1 MLYDTSSH
9 LLEKEHL
16 HFSYSNA
23 NYSKIKMLKC
33 ASRISKTLPALQK
46 LYNIKTN
53 GIPCTA
59 NLPSRLLDEKIK
71 IGTRATSN
79 DSTDSSNTLLTRL
92 EPPTNLCCME
102 GCVNCVW
109 IEYVEN
115 MAKEYS
121 RKNQT
126 LDIQEIIDQIEND
139 ISDPNV
145 RAFIILE
152 VKSKTR

>member
-1 MLYDTSSH
+1 
-9 LLEKEHL
+9 
-16 HFSYSNA
+16 
-23 NYSKIKMLKC
+23 MLKC

-46 LYNIKTN
+46 LCNIKT
-53 GIPCTA
+53 GAIPCTA
-59 NLPSRLLDEKIK
+59 NLPHRLLNEQIK

-79 DSTDSSNTLLTRL
+79 DSTDSSDTLPTKL

>member
-1 MLYDTSSH
+1 
-9 LLEKEHL
+9 
-16 HFSYSNA
+16 
-23 NYSKIKMLKC
+23 MLKC
-33 ASRISKTLPALQK
+33 ASRISKTLPAFQK
-46 LYNIKTN
+46 LFNIKAG
-53 GIPCTA
+53 GIPCAT
-59 NLPSRLLDEKIK
+59 NLAPRLLDEQIK
-71 IGTRATSN
+71 IGTRAASN
-79 DSTDSSNTLLTRL
+79 DSTDSSDTLLTKL
-92 EPPTNLCCME
+92 QPPTNLCCME

>member
-16 HFSYSNA
+16 LFSYSTA

-33 ASRISKTLPALQK
+33 ASRISKTLPVMQK
-46 LYNIKTN
+46 LCNIKAG

-59 NLPSRLLDEKIK
+59 NLAPRSLDELIK

-79 DSTDSSNTLLTRL
+79 DSTDSNDTLLTKL

>member
-1 MLYDTSSH
+1 
-9 LLEKEHL
+9 
-16 HFSYSNA
+16 
-23 NYSKIKMLKC
+23 MLKC
-33 ASRISKTLPALQK
+33 ASRISKTLPVLQK
-46 LYNIKTN
+46 LCNIKTG

-59 NLPSRLLDEKIK
+59 NLARRLLDEQIK

-79 DSTDSSNTLLTRL
+79 DSTDCNDTLLTKL

-121 RKNQT
+121 RKNQI

-139 ISDPNV
+139 ISDPNLK
-145 RAFIILE
+145 AFIILE

>member
-1 MLYDTSSH
+1 
-9 LLEKEHL
+9 
-16 HFSYSNA
+16 
-23 NYSKIKMLKC
+23 MLKC
-33 ASRISKTLPALQK
+33 ASRISKTLPVLQK
-46 LYNIKTN
+46 LCNIKTG
-53 GIPCTA
+53 GIPCTPILA
-59 NLPSRLLDEKIK
+59 HRLLDEQIK
-71 IGTRATSN
+71 IRTRKTSN
-79 DSTDSSNTLLTRL
+79 DSTDSSDTLLTKL

-115 MAKEYS
+115 LAKEYS

-126 LDIQEIIDQIEND
+126 LDIQEIIVQIEND

-152 VKSKTR
+152 VKSKGR

>member
-1 MLYDTSSH
+1 
-9 LLEKEHL
+9 
-16 HFSYSNA
+16 
-23 NYSKIKMLKC
+23 MLKC
-33 ASRISKTLPALQK
+33 ASRISRTLPVFQK
-46 LYNIKTN
+46 LCNIKT
-53 GIPCTA
+53 GCIPCTA
-59 NLPSRLLDEKIK
+59 NLSHRLLDAQIK

-79 DSTDSSNTLLTRL
+79 DSTDSSDTLLTKL

>member
-1 MLYDTSSH
+1 
-9 LLEKEHL
+9 
-16 HFSYSNA
+16 
-23 NYSKIKMLKC
+23 MLKC
-33 ASRISKTLPALQK
+33 VLRISKTLPVLQK
-46 LYNIKTN
+46 LRNIKAV
-53 GIPCTA
+53 GILCTA
-59 NLPSRLLDEKIK
+59 NLARRSLDEQIK

-79 DSTDSSNTLLTRL
+79 DSTDSNDTLLTKL

-139 ISDPNV
+139 ISDPNI

>member
-1 MLYDTSSH
+1 
-9 LLEKEHL
+9 
-16 HFSYSNA
+16 
-23 NYSKIKMLKC
+23 MLKC
-33 ASRISKTLPALQK
+33 ASRISKTLPVLRK
-46 LYNIKTN
+46 LCNINTG
-53 GIPCTA
+53 GIPCTP
-59 NLPSRLLDEKIK
+59 NLAHRLLDKQIK
-71 IGTRATSN
+71 INTRATSN
-79 DSTDSSNTLLTRL
+79 DSTDSSDTLLTKL

-126 LDIQEIIDQIEND
+126 VNIQEIIDQIEND

-152 VKSKTR
+152 VKSKTK

>member
-1 MLYDTSSH
+1 ML
-9 LLEKEHL
+9 
-16 HFSYSNA
+16 N
-23 NYSKIKMLKC
+23 C
-33 ASRISKTLPALQK
+33 ASRISKTLPVLQK
-46 LYNIKTN
+46 LRNIKTRDM
-53 GIPCTA
+53 PCRA
-59 NLPSRLLDEKIK
+59 NLTHRLLNEQIK
-71 IGTRATSN
+71 IGARSTSN
-79 DSTDSSNTLLTRL
+79 DSTDSNDTLLTKL

-121 RKNQT
+121 KKNQT

>member
-1 MLYDTSSH
+1 
-9 LLEKEHL
+9 
-16 HFSYSNA
+16 
-23 NYSKIKMLKC
+23 MLKC
-33 ASRISKTLPALQK
+33 ASRISKTLPAFQK
-46 LYNIKTN
+46 LFNIKAG
-53 GIPCTA
+53 GIPCAT
-59 NLPSRLLDEKIK
+59 NLAPRLLDEQIK

-79 DSTDSSNTLLTRL
+79 DSTDSSDTLLTRL

>member
-1 MLYDTSSH
+1 
-9 LLEKEHL
+9 
-16 HFSYSNA
+16 
-23 NYSKIKMLKC
+23 MLKC

-46 LYNIKTN
+46 LCDIKTS

-59 NLPSRLLDEKIK
+59 NLPHRFLDKQIK

-79 DSTDSSNTLLTRL
+79 DSTDFIDTLLTRL

>member
-1 MLYDTSSH
+1 
-9 LLEKEHL
+9 
-16 HFSYSNA
+16 
-23 NYSKIKMLKC
+23 MLKC
-33 ASRISKTLPALQK
+33 VSRISKTLPAFQK
-46 LYNIKTN
+46 LFNIKAG
-53 GIPCTA
+53 GIPCAT
-59 NLPSRLLDEKIK
+59 NLAPRLLDEQIK
-71 IGTRATSN
+71 IGSRATSN
-79 DSTDSSNTLLTRL
+79 DSTDSSETLVTKL

>member
-1 MLYDTSSH
+1 
-9 LLEKEHL
+9 
-16 HFSYSNA
+16 
-23 NYSKIKMLKC
+23 MLKC
-33 ASRISKTLPALQK
+33 ASRISKTLPAFQK
-46 LYNIKTN
+46 LFNIKAG
-53 GIPCTA
+53 GIPCAT
-59 NLPSRLLDEKIK
+59 NLAPRLLDEQIK

-79 DSTDSSNTLLTRL
+79 DSTDSSDTLLTKL

>member
-1 MLYDTSSH
+1 
-9 LLEKEHL
+9 
-16 HFSYSNA
+16 
-23 NYSKIKMLKC
+23 MLKC
-33 ASRISKTLPALQK
+33 ASRISKTLPAFQK
-46 LYNIKTN
+46 LFNIKAG
-53 GIPCTA
+53 GIPCAT
-59 NLPSRLLDEKIK
+59 NLAPRLLDEQIK

-79 DSTDSSNTLLTRL
+79 DSTDSSDTLLTKL

-126 LDIQEIIDQIEND
+126 LNIQEIIDQIEND

>member
-1 MLYDTSSH
+1 
-9 LLEKEHL
+9 
-16 HFSYSNA
+16 
-23 NYSKIKMLKC
+23 MLKY
-33 ASRISKTLPALQK
+33 ASRISKTLPVLQK
-46 LYNIKTN
+46 LCNIKT
-53 GIPCTA
+53 GGSTA
-59 NLPSRLLDEKIK
+59 NLAHLLLDEQIK
-71 IGTRATSN
+71 IETRATSN
-79 DSTDSSNTLLTRL
+79 DSTESSDTLLTKL

-152 VKSKTR
+152 VKSKQGEK